1 MKRRRIGVV
10 VVTVLGLLLPG
21 CGDPAGEVPG
31 VYVLDRETFRR
42 EALERLRR
50 GASAEAEGLA
60 GPARRAL
67 ETTWQQQAETEAA
80 AIRLRLD
87 LGSDGRFAVVYRYG
101 DEQGHGRGSW
111 VLEGERLLLRTEE
124 ESGRPL
130 AKPLEAEAT
139 LGDGGM
145 RLSGDRV
152 PIPIPL
158 VRAVGV
164 EPGS

>member
-1 MKRRRIGVV
+1 MPFVAALA
-10 VVTVLGLLLPG
+10 TSFPLAA
-21 CGDPAGEVPG
+21 CGDPAEGVPG

-60 GPARRAL
+60 GPGRRAL
-67 ETTWQQQAETEAA
+67 EATWQRQAESEAA

-87 LGSDGRFAVVYRYG
+87 LGADGRFAVVYRYG

-111 VLEGERLLLRTEE
+111 TLEDERLLLRTDE

-130 AKPLEAEAT
+130 PTPLEAEAT
-139 LGDGGM
+139 LDGAGL
-145 RLSGDRV
+145 RLAGDRV

-158 VRAVGV
+158 LKAAGV

>member
-1 MKRRRIGVV
+1 MRRGLGMVLLV
-10 VVTVLGLLLPG
+10 GLGLGLAG
-21 CGDPAGEVPG
+21 CGDPTGDIPG

-67 ETTWQQQAETEAA
+67 ETTWQQQAEAEAA

-87 LGSDGRFAVVYRYG
+87 LGADGRFAVVYRYG

-111 VLEGERLLLRTEE
+111 ALQGDRLLLRTEE

-130 AKPLEAEAT
+130 PKPLEAEAA
-139 LGDGGM
+139 LDDSGM